1 MNTYSLLLVDD
12 EEEVTQ
18 VIERKNR
25 LGQAWILR
33 NWSCE

>member
-18 VIERKNR
+18 VIERKIDWAK
-25 LGQAWILR
+25 LGF
-33 NWSCE
+33 

>member
-18 VIERKNR
+18 VIERKIDWAS
-25 LGQAWILR
+25 LDFA
-33 NWSCE
+33 